1 MTERFYCYRKLY
13 ILKKQLKRLISYQS
27 NKKCSLYWCSIVQI
41 NSHSGTVVSF
51 DLNKKFW
58 PPEEVSLHLLSS
70 LAVLSALSEGLPPV
84 LRNPRPLYQPH
95 NQPKSPSNTHFS
107 KSPDKWACLHYCV
120 LLSPLSVSMSGMTSL
135 DQKKG
140 EVCLE
145 VAACLKVAVTTASSI
160 PREGEVEAYH
170 SEKLLKQKKRVV
182 ALGSRAWWVNK
193 LTRIHVRHLRP
204 VPVFSHY

>member
-1 MTERFYCYRKLY
+1 M
-13 ILKKQLKRLISYQS
+13 ISYQS
-27 NKKCSLYWCSIVQI
+27 SKKCSLNWCSIVQI
-41 NSHSGTVVSF
+41 NSQSGTVVSF

-70 LAVLSALSEGLPPV
+70 LAVLSALSEGLPLCSGTQDLFISPTTSQS
-84 LRNPRPLYQPH
+84 PLQTPIS
-95 NQPKSPSNTHFS
+95 PKVQISERVCIIVS
-107 KSPDKWACLHYCV
+107 CCRLC
-120 LLSPLSVSMSGMTSL
+120 LSPCLEWHHSTK
-135 DQKKG
+135 KKG

-145 VAACLKVAVTTASSI
+145 VVACLKVAVTTASSI

-182 ALGSRAWWVNK
+182 ALGSRVWWVNK